1 MRAIEFDSINVLTD
15 PDGVT
20 ELRRL
25 GARSIP
31 VLSRGDDWVFA
42 QNIGHVVKFLGLNEK
57 TGPVLSPDQLVRR
70 LQLFAG
76 TAVQIVAQM
85 PDGRLSIEVP
95 NRPRTYL
102 ALAHHLFRIPEGML
116 EVAAGATLTND
127 MLTGGPPPGMVTSA
141 DVAAYGRDVL
151 TALTGWWDA
160 KADKTGKET
169 VQTYYGPQMLHE
181 LLERTTWHCG
191 QHVRQW
197 FMLLGMAG
205 IEPAVTLDEAAFAGL
220 PMPSSVWDG

>member
-1 MRAIEFDSINVLTD
+1 VRAIEFDSINVLTD